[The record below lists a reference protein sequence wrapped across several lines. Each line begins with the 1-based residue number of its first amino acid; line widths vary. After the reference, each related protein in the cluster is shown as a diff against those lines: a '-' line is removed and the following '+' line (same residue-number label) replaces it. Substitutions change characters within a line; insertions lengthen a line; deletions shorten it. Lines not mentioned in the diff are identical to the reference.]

1 MISIAKYRLI
11 LDKDSSNRYYV
22 RPEEISIC
30 PICSNPELKVIGSRK
45 RGVLKGDGAAII
57 LIIRRL
63 RCLDCKRIHHELPD
77 ILVPYKRYSSGVIEA
92 IVNDKS
98 DEISCEDSSIYRIKR
113 WFQEVSGYIAGC
125 LGAVTA
131 QHGLELVVTGTSLVA
146 QRIKAYV
153 GEEASWLARAVRTV
167 VNTNNWLH
175 TRSAF
180 MSF

>member
-1 MISIAKYRLI
+1 MICIAKYQLI
-11 LDKDSSNRYYV
+11 LDKDNNNKYYV
-22 RPEEISIC
+22 KSEESSIC
-30 PICSNPELKVIGSRK
+30 PVCSTPELKVIGSRK
-45 RGVLKGDGAAII
+45 RGVLKGDGEAII

-77 ILVPYKRYSSGVIEA
+77 MLVPYKRYFSGIIEVI
-92 IVNDKS
+92 VDDTS
-98 DEISCEDSSIYRIKR
+98 DEVSCENSSIYRIKK
-113 WFQEVSGYIAGC
+113 WFREISGYIAGC
-125 LGAVTA
+125 LGSVAA
-131 QHGLELVVTGTSLVA
+131 QRGLEIIKSGSVF

-153 GEEASWLARAVRTV
+153 GKGASWLARTVRTV

>member
-1 MISIAKYRLI
+1 MIIIAEYQLI
-11 LDKDSSNRYYV
+11 LDKDSSNKYYV
-22 RPEEISIC
+22 KSEESNVC
-30 PICSNPELKVIGSRK
+30 PVCGNPELKVIGSRK
-45 RGVLKGDGAAII
+45 RGVLKGDGEAII

-77 ILVPYKRYSSGVIEA
+77 MLVPYKRYSSRVIEA
-92 IVNDKS
+92 IVDDIS

-113 WFQEVSGYIAGC
+113 WFQEFSGYIAGC
-125 LGAVTA
+125 LGAVAA
-131 QHGLELVVTGTSLVA
+131 QRGLEIIKSGSVFL
-146 QRIKAYV
+146 RIKAYV
-153 GEEASWLARAVRTV
+153 GEGASWLARTVRTV

>member
-11 LDKDSSNRYYV
+11 WDKDSSNIYYV
-22 RPEEISIC
+22 KSEENSVC
-30 PICSNPELKVIGSRK
+30 PVCGNQELKVIGSRK
-45 RGVLKGDGAAII
+45 RGVLKGDDEVIF

-63 RCLDCKRIHHELPD
+63 RCSDCKRIHHELPD

-92 IVNDKS
+92 IVDDMS
-98 DEISCEDSSIYRIKR
+98 DEISCENSSIYRIKR

-125 LGAVTA
+125 LGAVAA
-131 QHGLELVVTGTSLVA
+131 QRGLEFTVTSCLVS

-153 GEEASWLARAVRTV
+153 GSEPGWLARVVRTV
-167 VNTNNWLH
+167 ANTNNWLH

-180 MSF
+180 MS

>member
-11 LDKDSSNRYYV
+11 WDKDSSNKYYV
-22 RPEEISIC
+22 KSEEISIC
-30 PICSNPELKVIGSRK
+30 PICGNPELKVIGSRK
-45 RGVLKGDGAAII
+45 RSALKGDGEAII

-63 RCLDCKRIHHELPD
+63 RCLGCKRIHHELPD
-77 ILVPYKRYSSGVIEA
+77 MLVPYKRYSSGIIEVI
-92 IVNDKS
+92 VDDTS
-98 DEISCEDSSIYRIKR
+98 DEVSCENISIYRIKR
-113 WFQEVSGYIAGC
+113 WFQEISGYIAGC
-125 LGAVTA
+125 LGSVAA
-131 QHGLELVVTGTSLVA
+131 QCGLEIVKSGPVF

-153 GEEASWLARAVRTV
+153 GEGASWLARAVRTV

>member
-11 LDKDSSNRYYV
+11 EDKDNSNKYYV
-22 RPEEISIC
+22 KSEESSVC
-30 PICSNPELKVIGSRK
+30 PVCDNPELKVIGSRK
-45 RGVLKGDGAAII
+45 RGVLKGDREAII

-63 RCLDCKRIHHELPD
+63 RCSDCKRIHHELPD
-77 ILVPYKRYSSGVIEA
+77 MVVPYKRYSSQVIEA
-92 IVNDKS
+92 IVDDIS

-125 LGAVTA
+125 LDAVAA
-131 QHGLELVVTGTSLVA
+131 QRGLKLAIKSCPVS

-153 GEEASWLARAVRTV
+153 GEELGWLARVVRTV
-167 VNTNNWLH
+167 ANTNNWLH

-180 MSF
+180 MT